1 MYWTGKSLV
10 SIRLS
15 KTTYPVVQVSLDV
28 ETVDKALF
36 VVEKA
41 VAAGVD
47 WLEAGTPLILS
58 EGFRSVSSLR
68 KRFPD
73 RVIVSDQKSMDGG
86 GLETEQAAKAGADVI
101 VVMAAAHDATI
112 KEAVKYARKYDVA
125 IMADLLA
132 VKDKVSRAKQMEEFG
147 VDYIIVHTGFD
158 ERHYNVGASPLSDL
172 PDIVKAVK
180 IPVQA
185 VGGLTV
191 EQAVE
196 TLKMGAKLIVVG
208 APLVTRD
215 DKFDVGD
222 ERFDVVLRE
231 VVRKVKGMRL
241 AS

>member
-1 MYWTGKSLV
+1 MV
-10 SIRLS
+10 SIRLR

-28 ETVDKALF
+28 ETIEKALL
-36 VVEKA
+36 VAEKA

-58 EGFRSVSSLR
+58 EGFRSITKLR
-68 KRFPD
+68 ERFPD
-73 RVIVSDQKSMDGG
+73 MVIVSDQKSMDGG
-86 GLETEQAAKAGADVI
+86 GLETEQAAKAGADV
-101 VVMAAAHDATI
+101 VVIMAAAHDATI
-112 KEAVKYARKYDVA
+112 KEAVKYARRHDVA

-132 VKDKVSRAKQMEEFG
+132 VRDKVERAKQMEEFG

-158 ERHYNVGASPLSDL
+158 ERHYNPNATPLSDL
-172 PDIVKAVK
+172 PAILNAVK
-180 IPVQA
+180 LPVQA

-196 TLKMGAKLIVVG
+196 TIKMGAKLIVLG

-222 ERFDVVLRE
+222 ERFDLKLRE
-231 VVRKVKGMRL
+231 IVSRVKSIRL
-241 AS
+241 

>member
-1 MYWTGKSLV
+1 LASY
-10 SIRLS
+10 RLR

-28 ETVDKALF
+28 ETIEKALI
-36 VVEKA
+36 VAEKA

-47 WLEAGTPLILS
+47 WIEAGTPLILS
-58 EGFRSVSSLR
+58 EGFRSVAKLR
-68 KRFPD
+68 ERFPD
-73 RVIVSDQKSMDGG
+73 KVIVSDQKSMDGG
-86 GLETEQAAKAGADVI
+86 GLETEQAAKAGADVV

-112 KEAVKYARKYDVA
+112 EEAIRYGRKYGVA

-132 VKDKVSRAKQMEEFG
+132 VKDKVGRARQMEAYG

-158 ERHYNVGASPLSDL
+158 ERHHNPTLSPLLDL
-172 PDIVKAVK
+172 PSIVKAVGL
-180 IPVQA
+180 PVQA

-196 TLKMGAKLIVVG
+196 TLRMGAKLIVVG

-222 ERFDVVLRE
+222 ERFDVTLRE
-231 VVRKVKGMRL
+231 IVAKVKMAR
-241 AS
+241 

>member
-1 MYWTGKSLV
+1 
-10 SIRLS
+10 
-15 KTTYPVVQVSLDV
+15 LDV
-28 ETVDKALF
+28 ETIEKALI
-36 VVEKA
+36 VAEKA

-47 WLEAGTPLILS
+47 WIEAGTPLILS
-58 EGFRSVSSLR
+58 EGFRSVVKLR
-68 KRFPD
+68 ERFPD
-73 RVIVSDQKSMDGG
+73 KVIVSDQKSMDGG
-86 GLETEQAAKAGADVI
+86 GLETEQAAKAGADVV

-112 KEAVKYARKYDVA
+112 EEAVRYGKKYGVA

-132 VKDKVSRAKQMEEFG
+132 IKDKVGRARQIEAFG

-158 ERHYNVGASPLSDL
+158 ERHHNPGLSPLVDL
-172 PDIVKAVK
+172 PSVVKAVG

-222 ERFDVVLRE
+222 ERFDITLRE
-231 VVRKVKGMRL
+231 IVAKVKMDH
-241 AS
+241 

>member
-1 MYWTGKSLV
+1 MGKGLS
-10 SIRLS
+10 SIRLG
-15 KTTYPVVQVSLDV
+15 KTKYPVVQVSLDV
-28 ETVDKALF
+28 ETIEKALA
-36 VVEKA
+36 VAEKA

-58 EGFRSVSSLR
+58 EGFRSVSALR

-86 GLETEQAAKAGADVI
+86 GLETEQAARAGADVV

-112 KEAVKYARKYDVA
+112 KEAVKYARKYGVA
-125 IMADLLA
+125 VMADLLA
-132 VKDKVSRAKQMEEFG
+132 VKDKVERAKEVEAFG
-147 VDYIIVHTGFD
+147 VDYVIVHTGFD
-158 ERHYNVGASPLSDL
+158 ERHYDAGASPLSDL
-172 PDIVKAVK
+172 PAVVRAVK

-196 TLKMGAKLIVVG
+196 TLEMGAKLIVLG

-222 ERFDVVLRE
+222 ERFDLTLRQ
-231 VVRKVKGMRL
+231 VVRKVKGVRQ
-241 AS
+241 AG